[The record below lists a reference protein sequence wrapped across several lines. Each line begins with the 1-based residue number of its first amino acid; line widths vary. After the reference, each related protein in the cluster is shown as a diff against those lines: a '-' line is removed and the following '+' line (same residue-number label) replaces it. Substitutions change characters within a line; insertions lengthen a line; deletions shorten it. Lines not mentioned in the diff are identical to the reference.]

1 MTPEKSK
8 YHYIKIDS
16 ISEIDPIKL
25 SISQIQ
31 QRYIDKDNNRYA
43 LRFNKETRRIEI
55 LKLIGNHFE
64 VVPPAPS
71 LAKESP
77 NPSANPNPS
86 ISPTST
92 QANPQPTTQISES
105 LKSNPILGKLV
116 GTQTPT
122 QPNPTEKPQETQKE
136 RQSALPEENLMR
148 EDVDLDI
155 FDGETPPPL
164 QPIKQPLSH
173 EGLLNTPD
181 LPSPKEAEEI
191 ENAEP
196 NLQVG
201 PDSEEKTAYQSIE
214 DFLKLL
220 ATYKER
226 ITAIIRNLQSSRIFE
241 LTGDPSENKNIV
253 GNFAREME
261 ATVFEGI
268 DKMVDL
274 HKEMTS
280 YPRPITYY
288 ISKAPAEKREEMKF
302 IESDKEKLHRLHL
315 FEMQRHSDTIIKEL
329 KKQSLQLL
337 NILNLKNEIQVKQLQ
352 YANQLMYVDA
362 KNASLYFAQDLD
374 KTILDIENWKQS
386 K

>member
-8 YHYIKIDS
+8 YHYIKIES
-16 ISEIDPIKL
+16 IADIDPIKL

-43 LRFNKETRRIEI
+43 LRFNKDTRRIEI
-55 LKLIGNHFE
+55 LKLVGNHFE
-64 VVPPAPS
+64 VIPHLSPS
-71 LAKESP
+71 QSSEITQS
-77 NPSANPNPS
+77 SANPNTTTAS
-86 ISPTST
+86 HS
-92 QANPQPTTQISES
+92 TTQISEG

-116 GTQTPT
+116 GIQQQT
-122 QPNPTEKPQETQKE
+122 QPIAFEKPAELQGDNVK
-136 RQSALPEENLMR
+136 LPPEENLMN
-148 EDVDLDI
+148 EDVDLNI
-155 FDGETPPPL
+155 FEGEEPPPI
-164 QPIKQPLSH
+164 QETFSH
-173 EGLLNTPD
+173 AGLLNTPD
-181 LPSPKEAEEI
+181 LPTPEEP
-191 ENAEP
+191 EEQTNPDP
-196 NLQVG
+196 NVVLG
-201 PDSEEKTAYQSIE
+201 EESNDKTAFQQIE
-214 DFLKLL
+214 DFIKLL
-220 ATYKER
+220 TTYRER
-226 ITAIIRNLQSSRIFE
+226 VTAIIRNLQSSRIFE

-261 ATVFEGI
+261 AQVFEAI

-302 IESDKEKLHRLHL
+302 IESDKEKLNRLHL
-315 FEMQRHSDTIIKEL
+315 YEMQRLSDIIIKDF
-329 KKQSLQLL
+329 KKLSLQLL
-337 NILNLKNEIQVKQLQ
+337 NILNLKNDIQVKQLQ

>member
-8 YHYIKIDS
+8 YHYIKIES
-16 ISEIDPIKL
+16 ISDIDPIKL

-43 LRFNKETRRIEI
+43 LRFNKDTRRIEI

-64 VVPPAPS
+64 VIPHTSSPHSHSTDVSKP
-71 LAKESP
+71 SP
-77 NPSANPNPS
+77 NQSTSAAS
-86 ISPTST
+86 H
-92 QANPQPTTQISES
+92 PTTQISEG

-116 GTQTPT
+116 SSQSQTQAS
-122 QPNPTEKPQETQKE
+122 PTEKNSEAPSEKTG
-136 RQSALPEENLMR
+136 LPSEENLMR
-148 EDVDLDI
+148 EDVDLNI
-155 FDGETPPPL
+155 FEGEEPPPV
-164 QPIKQPLSH
+164 QETFSH
-173 EGLLNTPD
+173 AGLLNTPD
-181 LPSPKEAEEI
+181 LPTPEE
-191 ENAEP
+191 P
-196 NLQVG
+196 
-201 PDSEEKTAYQSIE
+201 EEKTIPEPNVALGEESNDKTAFQQIE
-214 DFLKLL
+214 DFIKLL
-220 ATYKER
+220 TTYRER
-226 ITAIIRNLQSSRIFE
+226 VTAIIRNLQSSRIFE

-261 ATVFEGI
+261 AQVFEAI

-302 IESDKEKLHRLHL
+302 IESDKEKLNRLHL
-315 FEMQRHSDTIIKEL
+315 FEMQRLSDTIVKDF
-329 KKQSLQLL
+329 KKLSLQLL
-337 NILNLKNEIQVKQLQ
+337 NILNLKNDIQVKQLQ

>member
-64 VVPPAPS
+64 VVPQSPPS
-71 LAKESP
+71 HSADLPK
-77 NPSANPNPS
+77 PSANPQPNP
-86 ISPTST
+86 T
-92 QANPQPTTQISES
+92 NPPPLTQISEG

-116 GTQTPT
+116 GA
-122 QPNPTEKPQETQKE
+122 QPQAQSNPIEKPLETQKDKLG
-136 RQSALPEENLMR
+136 SVPTNPEENLMQ

-164 QPIKQPLSH
+164 PTTEPFSH
-173 EGLLNTPD
+173 DGLLNTPD
-181 LPSPKEAEEI
+181 LPKGEET
-191 ENAEP
+191 EEPTNTEP

-201 PDSEEKTAYQSIE
+201 DDGDKTAFQSIE
-214 DFLKLL
+214 DFIKLL
-220 ATYKER
+220 STYRER
-226 ITAIIRNLQSSRIFE
+226 VTAIIRNLQSSRIFE

-261 ATVFEGI
+261 SQVFEAL
-268 DKMVDL
+268 DKMIDL

-302 IESDKEKLHRLHL
+302 IESDKEKLNRLHL
-315 FEMQRHSDTIIKEL
+315 FEMQRHSDTIVKDF
-329 KKQSLQLL
+329 KKLSLQLL

>member
-16 ISEIDPIKL
+16 ISEIDPLKL

-64 VVPPAPS
+64 VVPKAQVH
-71 LAKESP
+71 
-77 NPSANPNPS
+77 SAMEEPK
-86 ISPTST
+86 TT
-92 QANPQPTTQISES
+92 QNPTTPQISQQITQVSED

-116 GTQTPT
+116 GVLGQKPT
-122 QPNPTEKPQETQKE
+122 DKPVEIPKEK
-136 RQSALPEENLMR
+136 QSPIGEENLMS

-155 FDGETPPPL
+155 FEGEEPPPL
-164 QPIKQPLSH
+164 TKEPLTH
-173 EGLLNTPD
+173 EGLLNTPEP
-181 LPSPKEAEEI
+181 PSPKEHETV

-201 PDSEEKTAYQSIE
+201 ADSEEKTAYQSIE
-214 DFLKLL
+214 DFIKLL
-220 ATYKER
+220 STYRER
-226 ITAIIRNLQSSRIFE
+226 VTAIIRNLQSSRIFE

-261 ATVFEGI
+261 AQVFEAI

-302 IESDKEKLHRLHL
+302 IESDKEKLNRLHL
-315 FEMQRHSDTIIKEL
+315 FEMQRLSDIIVKDF
-329 KKQSLQLL
+329 KKLSLQLL
-337 NILNLKNEIQVKQLQ
+337 NILNLKNDIQVKQLQ

-374 KTILDIENWKQS
+374 KTILDIEHWKQS

>member
-1 MTPEKSK
+1 MTPDKSK

-43 LRFNKETRRIEI
+43 LRFNKDTRRIEI

-64 VVPPAPS
+64 VVPQASTSQLPDTS
-71 LAKESP
+71 K
-77 NPSANPNPS
+77 PSANPAAS
-86 ISPTST
+86 TTPT
-92 QANPQPTTQISES
+92 PPTQISEG
-105 LKSNPILGKLV
+105 LKANPILSKLV
-116 GTQTPT
+116 GAQSQTQQNPIEKPIDSQKDKPGFTPT
-122 QPNPTEKPQETQKE
+122 N
-136 RQSALPEENLMR
+136 PEENLMQ

-155 FDGETPPPL
+155 FEGETPPPL
-164 QPIKQPLSH
+164 LPIKEVLSH
-173 EGLLNTPD
+173 DGLLNTPD
-181 LPSPKEAEEI
+181 LPKPEETEEAK
-191 ENAEP
+191 NTEP

-201 PDSEEKTAYQSIE
+201 EDSGDKTAFQSIE
-214 DFLKLL
+214 DFIKLL
-220 ATYKER
+220 STYRER
-226 ITAIIRNLQSSRIFE
+226 VTAIIRNLQSSRIFE

-261 ATVFEGI
+261 SQVFEAL

-302 IESDKEKLHRLHL
+302 IESDKEKLNRLHL
-315 FEMQRHSDTIIKEL
+315 FEMQRHSDTIVKDF
-329 KKQSLQLL
+329 KKLSLQLL

-374 KTILDIENWKQS
+374 KTILDIEHWKQS

>member
-8 YHYIKIDS
+8 YHYIKIES

-64 VVPPAPS
+64 VVPKSQIHQTAEEP
-71 LAKESP
+71 KP
-77 NPSANPNPS
+77 NPTPITPQYS
-86 ISPTST
+86 
-92 QANPQPTTQISES
+92 QPTTQISED

-116 GTQTPT
+116 GVLGPKTVEKPVEI
-122 QPNPTEKPQETQKE
+122 PKENLNPTG
-136 RQSALPEENLMR
+136 EENLMN

-155 FDGETPPPL
+155 FEGEEPPPL
-164 QPIKQPLSH
+164 TETPLSH
-173 EGLLNTPD
+173 EGLLNTPEP
-181 LPSPKEAEEI
+181 PSPKDPETI
-191 ENAEP
+191 DNAEP

-201 PDSEEKTAYQSIE
+201 VDSDEKTAFQSIE
-214 DFLKLL
+214 DFIKLL
-220 ATYKER
+220 TTYRER
-226 ITAIIRNLQSSRIFE
+226 VTAIIRNLQSSRIFE

-261 ATVFEGI
+261 SQVFEAI

-302 IESDKEKLHRLHL
+302 IESDKEKLNRLHL
-315 FEMQRHSDTIIKEL
+315 FEMQRHSDTIVKDF
-329 KKQSLQLL
+329 KKLSLQLL
-337 NILNLKNEIQVKQLQ
+337 NILNLKNDIQVKQLQ

-374 KTILDIENWKQS
+374 QTILDIENWKQS

>member
-16 ISEIDPIKL
+16 ISEIDPLKL

-64 VVPPAPS
+64 VVPKSQLHSAME
-71 LAKESP
+71 ESK
-77 NPSANPNPS
+77 
-86 ISPTST
+86 
-92 QANPQPTTQISES
+92 TTQNPTAPQITQVSED

-116 GTQTPT
+116 GVLGPKPT
-122 QPNPTEKPQETQKE
+122 DKPMEIPKEK
-136 RQSALPEENLMR
+136 QSPIGEENLMS

-155 FDGETPPPL
+155 FEGEEPPPL
-164 QPIKQPLSH
+164 TKEPLTH
-173 EGLLNTPD
+173 EGLLNTPEP
-181 LPSPKEAEEI
+181 PSPKEHETV

-201 PDSEEKTAYQSIE
+201 ADSEEKTAYQSIE
-214 DFLKLL
+214 DFIKLL
-220 ATYKER
+220 STYRER
-226 ITAIIRNLQSSRIFE
+226 VTAIIRNLQSSRIFE

-261 ATVFEGI
+261 SQVFEAI
-268 DKMVDL
+268 DKMIDL

-302 IESDKEKLHRLHL
+302 IESDKEKLSRLHL
-315 FEMQRHSDTIIKEL
+315 FEMQRHSDTIVRDF
-329 KKQSLQLL
+329 KKLSLQLL

-374 KTILDIENWKQS
+374 KTILDIEHWKQS

>member
-8 YHYIKIDS
+8 YHYIKIES

-43 LRFNKETRRIEI
+43 LRFNKDTRRIEI
-55 LKLIGNHFE
+55 LKLVGNHFE
-64 VVPPAPS
+64 LVPHS
-71 LAKESP
+71 QTQTVGEDSKSSP
-77 NPSANPNPS
+77 
-86 ISPTST
+86 IQTS
-92 QANPQPTTQISES
+92 QTTPLITPISED

-116 GTQTPT
+116 GALGAK
-122 QPNPTEKPQETQKE
+122 PNPTEKPLEIQNEKLGP
-136 RQSALPEENLMR
+136 APEENLMR
-148 EDVDLDI
+148 EDVDLNI
-155 FDGETPPPL
+155 FEGEEPPPV
-164 QPIKQPLSH
+164 QETLSH
-173 EGLLNTPD
+173 AGLLNTPE
-181 LPSPKEAEEI
+181 LPRPTETEEKT
-191 ENAEP
+191 NAEP

-201 PDSEEKTAYQSIE
+201 EESNEKTAFQQIE
-214 DFLKLL
+214 DFIKLL
-220 ATYKER
+220 TTYRER
-226 ITAIIRNLQSSRIFE
+226 VTAIIRNLQSSRIFE

-253 GNFAREME
+253 GNFAREMD
-261 ATVFEGI
+261 AQVFEAI

-288 ISKAPAEKREEMKF
+288 ISKAPAEKREEMKL
-302 IESDKEKLHRLHL
+302 IESDKEKLNRLHL
-315 FEMQRHSDTIIKEL
+315 FEMQRLSDIIVKDF
-329 KKQSLQLL
+329 KKLSLQLL
-337 NILNLKNEIQVKQLQ
+337 NILNLKSDIQVKQLQ

-374 KTILDIENWKQS
+374 KTILDIEHWKLS

>member
-16 ISEIDPIKL
+16 ITDIDPLKL
-25 SISQIQ
+25 SISQIH

-43 LRFNKETRRIEI
+43 LRFNKEIRRIEI
-55 LKLIGNHFE
+55 LKLVGNHFE
-64 VVPPAPS
+64 LLPQHQTSIPKPEPKKNLPKPTADIPS
-71 LAKESP
+71 
-77 NPSANPNPS
+77 
-86 ISPTST
+86 
-92 QANPQPTTQISES
+92 QPIVISED
-105 LKSNPILGKLV
+105 LKSNPILGRFITTPEAKPNSPEKSNKPLEISKEKLSPIV
-116 GTQTPT
+116 
-122 QPNPTEKPQETQKE
+122 
-136 RQSALPEENLMR
+136 EENLMR

-155 FDGETPPPL
+155 FEGEEPPKEEVG
-164 QPIKQPLSH
+164 ISH

-181 LPSPKEAEEI
+181 SNHPEEESDHSQITAETRLEEGI
-191 ENAEP
+191 
-196 NLQVG
+196 G
-201 PDSEEKTAYQSIE
+201 EKTAQQRID
-214 DFLKLL
+214 DFLKII
-220 ATYKER
+220 ATYRER

-253 GNFAREME
+253 GNFSREMDS
-261 ATVFEGI
+261 TVFEAI
-268 DKMVDL
+268 DKMIDL

-288 ISKAPAEKREEMKF
+288 ISKAPVEKREEMKL
-302 IESDKEKLHRLHL
+302 IESDKEKLNNLHL
-315 FEMQRHSDTIIKEL
+315 FEMQRHTEGIIKDL
-329 KKQSLQLL
+329 KKMSLQLL

-374 KTILDIENWKQS
+374 KTILEIEHWKQS